1 MYDRVRFLKKKKKKN
16 NLDRELNRVSTIFI
30 EKRESDLR
38 YKA

>member
-1 MYDRVRFLKKKKKKN
+1 MYDRVRFLKKKKKN